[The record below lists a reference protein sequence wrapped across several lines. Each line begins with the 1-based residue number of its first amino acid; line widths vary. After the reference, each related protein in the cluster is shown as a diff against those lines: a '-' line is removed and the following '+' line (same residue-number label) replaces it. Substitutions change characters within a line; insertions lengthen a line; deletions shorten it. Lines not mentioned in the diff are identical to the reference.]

1 MTLESP
7 ESQDTST
14 DDLASLIPVH
24 GSEESAP
31 KTPASEPAPADQ
43 GQPTQPTP
51 EQTPSELEEL
61 KQANERLRRL
71 IAQDPQ
77 ALAGYAQQTYGV
89 PLPQAPQQAPPAQQP
104 IAAPEAPKS
113 IEDAFAEAFPGEEYD
128 PYNIRHSAF
137 LNNFNLKPAMSY
149 IEQLKQQE
157 QKEQERLV
165 QQQAEQQIDALAV
178 QVEDIFTQKMPFF
191 KDILEA
197 GDNLSPKQ
205 KFVANETRELFQQ
218 TLTQMFPANQM
229 VNGQPFNPLWVM
241 PEAYHEVVAVIAPQ
255 VAKMAAEMGLDKP
268 KPKVNADMAKD
279 AYVES
284 PNAVPTPTNDFAAA
298 IQNYDMATMIEA
310 IPVFKAK

>member
-1 MTLESP
+1 MTL

-14 DDLASLIPVH
+14 DDLASLIPLQGGDENPQVEATATAEQPPAEQPQAEH
-24 GSEESAP
+24 AP
-31 KTPASEPAPADQ
+31 T
-43 GQPTQPTP
+43 
-51 EQTPSELEEL
+51 EQTPSEIEEL
-61 KQANERLRRL
+61 RQANERLRRL
-71 IAQDPQ
+71 IATDPQ
-77 ALAGYAQQTYGV
+77 KLNEYTQQFYNAPV
-89 PLPQAPQQAPPAQQP
+89 PQVPQAPPSVQQP
-104 IAAPEAPKS
+104 IAQPEAPKS

-157 QKEQERLV
+157 QEAYERQI
-165 QQQAEQQIDALAV
+165 QQQAEQQLDSLALT
-178 QVEDIFTQKMPFF
+178 VEDIFTQKMPFF

-197 GDNLSPKQ
+197 GEKMDSKQ
-205 KFVANETRELFQQ
+205 AFVAHQTKEMFQRA
-218 TLTQMFPANQM
+218 LTQMFPANQM

-241 PEAYHEVVAVIAPQ
+241 PEAYHEVVAAISPDV
-255 VAKMAAEMGLDKP
+255 VKLAADLGLDKP
-268 KPKVNADMAKD
+268 KPKVNAEMAKD

-284 PNAVPTPTNDFAAA
+284 PNAVPTPANDFAAA